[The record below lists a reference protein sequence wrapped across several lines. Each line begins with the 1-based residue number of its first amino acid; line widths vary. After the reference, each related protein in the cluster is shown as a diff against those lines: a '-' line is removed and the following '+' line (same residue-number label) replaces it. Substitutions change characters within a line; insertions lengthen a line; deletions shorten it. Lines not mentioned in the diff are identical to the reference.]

1 MSKTLK
7 RQDVQKIFKSI
18 PDDLLAQIGEQ
29 TNVDYNVSR
38 LYGIRMF
45 KLLILAML
53 RSDRVSTHT
62 LEYLYNSPLFNALA
76 SKEDQGTR
84 HSSIASRL
92 SRMNPE
98 YFRQL
103 FEWSIEHFSKLV
115 PAKTPLLKKIK
126 RFDSTMVAISSAL
139 VDWGMHIGRPPKGK
153 PQQVQLKFTMGLHA
167 NLPSSLQVFF
177 DQPHLSEETAL
188 KDAIQAAQLQKG
200 DIVVFDKGLKGRK
213 TLKSFDEQGIHF
225 VTRGAVNIRYQALEP
240 HKRIKG
246 RKADGLYFVQDTK
259 VHLYADGHQLI
270 KHPFRLIEVQVID
283 TDKTLFFI
291 TNIWNMTARQIA
303 QVYRTRWD
311 IEVFFRFLKQQ
322 LSIKHLI
329 NRSQNGVRIQIY
341 TALIAA
347 MMLLVF
353 KITNKISS
361 YKIAKMKFEDDL
373 IVLLVKEL
381 QIKPHT

>member
-1 MSKTLK
+1 MSRTLK
-7 RQDVQKIFKSI
+7 RQEVQKIFKGI

-38 LYGIRMF
+38 LYGARMF
-45 KLLILAML
+45 KLLVLAML

-62 LEYLYNSPLFNALA
+62 LEYLYNSPLFNALT
-76 SKEDQGTR
+76 SKPDQGTR

-92 SRMNPE
+92 SKMNPE

-103 FEWSIEHFSKLV
+103 FEWSMEHFSKLI

-139 VDWGMHIGRPPKGK
+139 VDWGMRVGRPPKDK

-167 NLPSSLQVFF
+167 NLPCSLKVFF
-177 DQPHLSEETAL
+177 DQAHLSEETAL

-213 TLKSFDEQGIHF
+213 TLKSFDDQGIHF
-225 VTRGAVNIRYQALEP
+225 VTRGAANIRYQPLET

-246 RKADGLYFVQDTK
+246 RKADGLQFVQDTK
-259 VHLYADGHQLI
+259 VYLYADGHQLI
-270 KHPFRLIEVQVID
+270 QHPFRLIEVQTLD
-283 TDKTLFFI
+283 TDKKLCFV

-303 QVYRTRWD
+303 QIYRARWD

-329 NRSQNGVRIQIY
+329 NRSQNGVQIQIY

-353 KITNKISS
+353 KISNKISS

-373 IVLLVKEL
+373 IILLVKEL